1 LALRMFNDLEDAED
15 EQSARNFANDIIAK
29 E

>member
-1 LALRMFNDLEDAED
+1 MFNDLEDAED

>member
-15 EQSARNFANDIIAK
+15 EQSAKNFANEVIAK
-29 E
+29 A